1 VIDTVELF
9 TDTISSVRAF
19 VTQLSGKRSWIAED
33 KPSWPAGAGHNI
45 VLKEDMGLELGSP
58 QMESVSCLLWTH
70 NFVSVENGKITL
82 MGPDFTE
89 SMGKSLPFGKVV
101 LAGVEGFTEDN
112 AYDLHKDLD
121 FLRYSINLKGFMMR
135 SVSQYMREWCRI
147 SSIAIREGFSAR
159 ILGSTLINLFLEK
172 PFVRAVEVIY
182 LTSRPEDV
190 VRLREITSP
199 AEKVIAA
206 MNKMA
211 AEMDFECESCD
222 YQEVCDD
229 ASQLKAMRD
238 KLMKK
243 SQEACID

>member
-1 VIDTVELF
+1 MTDLMELF
-9 TDTISSVRAF
+9 TDTISAVRTF
-19 VTQLSGKRSWIAED
+19 VNQAPGKKSWAAE
-33 KPSWPAGAGHNI
+33 KKSSWAEGGGRNI
-45 VLKEDMGLELGSP
+45 VLREDLGLELGSP
-58 QMESVSCLLWTH
+58 QKESLSCLLWTH
-70 NFVSVENGKITL
+70 DLASIENGRITL

-89 SMGKSLPFGKVV
+89 SMGESLPFGKVV

-147 SSIAIREGFSAR
+147 SSTAIRDGFSAR
-159 ILGSTLINLFLEK
+159 TLGSALINLFLEK
-172 PFVRAVEVIY
+172 PFVKAAEVIY
-182 LTSRPEDV
+182 LTSSPEDV
-190 VRLREITSP
+190 IRLREVTSG
-199 AEKVIAA
+199 AEKIIAA

-211 AEMDFECESCD
+211 SEMDFECESCD

-238 KLMKK
+238 RLMKK
-243 SQEACID
+243 SQEACVD

>member
-1 VIDTVELF
+1 VTDIMELF
-9 TDTISSVRAF
+9 TDTLSAVRTF
-19 VTQLSGKRSWIAED
+19 VNQAPGRQSWAAE
-33 KPSWPAGAGHNI
+33 KKSSWPEGGGRNI
-45 VLKEDMGLELGSP
+45 VLKEDLGLELGSP
-58 QMESVSCLLWTH
+58 QKESLSCLLWTH
-70 NFVSVENGKITL
+70 DLASIENGKITI

-89 SMGKSLPFGKVV
+89 SMGESLPFGKVV
-101 LAGVEGFTEDN
+101 LTGVEGFTEDN

-147 SSIAIREGFSAR
+147 SSTAIRDGFSAR
-159 ILGSTLINLFLEK
+159 TLGSALINLFLEK
-172 PFVRAVEVIY
+172 PFVKAVEVIY
-182 LTSRPEDV
+182 FTSSSDDV
-190 VRLREITSP
+190 IRLREITSP

-211 AEMDFECESCD
+211 SEMDFECESCD

-238 KLMKK
+238 RLMKK
-243 SQEACID
+243 SQEACVD

>member
-1 VIDTVELF
+1 
-9 TDTISSVRAF
+9 
-19 VTQLSGKRSWIAED
+19 
-33 KPSWPAGAGHNI
+33 
-45 VLKEDMGLELGSP
+45 MGE
-58 QMESVSCLLWTH
+58 
-70 NFVSVENGKITL
+70 
-82 MGPDFTE
+82 
-89 SMGKSLPFGKVV
+89 SLPFGKVV
-101 LAGVEGFTEDN
+101 IAGVEGFTEDN

-147 SSIAIREGFSAR
+147 SQTAIRNGFSAR
-159 ILGSTLINLFLEK
+159 ILGSALINLFVEK
-172 PFVRAVEVIY
+172 PFVKTVEVIY
-182 LTSRPEDV
+182 ITSSPQDV

-199 AEKVIAA
+199 AEKIIAA

-211 AEMDFECESCD
+211 SEMDFECESCD

-238 KLMKK
+238 RLMKK

>member
-1 VIDTVELF
+1 MIETVELF
-9 TDTISSVRAF
+9 TDTISSVRDF
-19 VTQLSGKRSWIAED
+19 ITQISGKRSWIAED
-33 KPSWPAGAGHNI
+33 KPLWPEGGGHNI
-45 VLKEDMGLELGSP
+45 VLKEDLGVELGNP
-58 QMESVSCLLWTH
+58 QMESLSCLLWTH
-70 NFVSVENGKITL
+70 DLASIENGRITL
-82 MGPDFTE
+82 MGPDFPE
-89 SMGKSLPFGKVV
+89 STGRSLPFGKVV
-101 LAGVEGFTEDN
+101 LAGVEGFTQDN

-147 SSIAIREGFSAR
+147 SRVAIGEGFSAR
-159 ILGSTLINLFLEK
+159 TLGSALISLFLEK

-182 LTSRPEDV
+182 ITSSPEDV
-190 VRLREITSP
+190 IRLREITSG

-211 AEMDFECESCD
+211 AEMDYECENCD

-229 ASQLKAMRD
+229 AFQLKAMRD
-238 KLMKK
+238 RLMKK